1 MAKGDATTFPSPP
14 PRLSAAT
21 AADADTAW
29 SPSNI
34 SSELVADMSQA
45 LNDLR
50 ISGFNLVREDDLPPV
65 ADLQLITDVPWDDTR
80 NRPVVESEGWTRY
93 PIERYR
99 SKGKHK
105 GSWYRTDY
113 FFKPPPS
120 TSLLLHEPGADAICY
135 VLVFRTKPRAE
146 LFDRLLRE
154 LNGDTVAAFDELLEL
169 CKPAKNP
176 KKRKA
181 RGSKKSK
188 KRLRETPTPS
198 PASVADAPTAVTP
211 EAATGQAQVGA
222 ATSPSLEANVMVP
235 DVQPEQPV
243 AAGLLP
249 QAGPPALEHDQLL
262 QGLDRDF
269 GPLPNVQNPSH
280 LDLDDFLDAAGNPSL
295 DLEDCSLSEL
305 SQLLKSI

>member
-1 MAKGDATTFPSPP
+1 
-14 PRLSAAT
+14 LSAAT

-29 SPSNI
+29 SPSNV
-34 SSELVADMSQA
+34 SSELVADMSQ
-45 LNDLR
+45 LINELR
-50 ISGFNLVREDDLPPV
+50 ISGVILVREDVLPAV
-65 ADLQLITDVPWDDTR
+65 ADLQLIEDVPWDDTR

-93 PIERYR
+93 PIERFR
-99 SKGKHK
+99 SRQGPRGEPK

-113 FFKPPPS
+113 FYKPPPS

-188 KRLRETPTPS
+188 KRLRETQTPS

-235 DVQPEQPV
+235 DVQPEQPA

-249 QAGPPALEHDQLL
+249 QAGADIIDDFL
-262 QGLDRDF
+262 QGLDADDLPVMELPPANEALPPQPPVAAGLPQAGADIIDDF
-269 GPLPNVQNPSH
+269 LLSWP
-280 LDLDDFLDAAGNPSL
+280 DLDDRSVSEFL
-295 DLEDCSLSEL
+295 
-305 SQLLKSI
+305 QV